1 MSIDH
6 FAYDLLIVQDLTIK
20 VNQLQ
25 EEMANTDSSS
35 RFKVEQLQK
44 EKKELQQLVN
54 KYQTQKHVCIETASI
69 ATQTDEVYII
79 TSLSVCFVCMYA

>member
-1 MSIDH
+1 MSSDN
-6 FAYDLLIVQDLTIK
+6 FAYDLLIVQDLKIK

-25 EEMANTDSSS
+25 EEIASTDP

-54 KYQTQKHVCIETASI
+54 KYQTQEHACIETASI

-79 TSLSVCFVCMYA
+79 TSLSLCFVCVYA

>member
-1 MSIDH
+1 MSIDN
-6 FAYDLLIVQDLTIK
+6 FAYDLLIVQDLKIK

-25 EEMANTDSSS
+25 EEIADTDP

-44 EKKELQQLVN
+44 EKKELQHLVN

-69 ATQTDEVYII
+69 TTQTDEVHII
-79 TSLSVCFVCMYA
+79 TSLSVCFVCVYT